1 MMFTCPVCGKM
12 KIAYWPEFW
21 VWRRGEDY
29 LCSENCQIVYDTQKQ
44 RKMSGWIDD
53 YFNKKKGKDGKP
65 TMGKGKRKVTLE
77 QKKKAVQ
84 IAIDGGDPRE
94 YLRQCGSENPD
105 SLWWYVKKVI
115 KEKDPALYEKI
126 PEKLPYRK
134 PLEEENTIKA
144 STVTD
149 AINGMQEATDKF
161 FDSCKDMGLL
171 QHDQTVVTHAV
182 ITAEPINEPI
192 DPEDVKFQI
201 VTVRGE
207 LGEYRVDGE
216 EFLYTGACGNIKM
229 ASEDL
234 TAFLAECSRA
244 AKLMEVS

>member
-12 KIAYWPEFW
+12 KCAYWPEHW
-21 VWRRGEDY
+21 VYRRGEDF
-29 LCSENCQIVYDTQKQ
+29 LCSEDCQIVYDTQKQ
-44 RKMSGWIDD
+44 RKMSGWIND
-53 YFNKKKGKDGKP
+53 YFKKKKGKDGKAI
-65 TMGKGKRKVTLE
+65 MGKGKRKVTLE

-134 PLEEENTIKA
+134 PLEENNTIQA
-144 STVTD
+144 GTVAD
-149 AINGMQEATDKF
+149 AINGMQEAADTF
-161 FDSCKDMGLL
+161 FGACEDMGLNVE
-171 QHDQTVVTHAV
+171 T
-182 ITAEPINEPI
+182 
-192 DPEDVKFQI
+192 PEFIAAPMPEAPGASFQI

-216 EFLYTGACGNIKM
+216 DFMYTGACGTIKM

-234 TAFLAECSRA
+234 SAWLDELGRA
-244 AKLMEVS
+244 AKLLEVS

>member
-12 KIAYWPEFW
+12 KCAYWPEHY
-21 VWRRGEDY
+21 VYRRGEDF
-29 LCSENCQIVYDTQKQ
+29 LCSEDCHIVYDTQKQ

-53 YFNKKKGKDGKP
+53 YFKKKKGKDGKAI
-65 TMGKGKRKVTLE
+65 MGKGKRKVTLE

-134 PLEEENTIKA
+134 PLEENNTIQA
-144 STVTD
+144 GTVAD
-149 AINGMQEATDKF
+149 AINGMQKATDTF
-161 FDSCKDMGLL
+161 FGSCKDMGLNVE
-171 QHDQTVVTHAV
+171 TPEC
-182 ITAEPINEPI
+182 TAAPM
-192 DPEDVKFQI
+192 PEAPGASFQI

-216 EFLYTGACGNIKM
+216 EFLYTGACGTIKM

-234 TAFLAECSRA
+234 SAWLDELGRA
-244 AKLMEVS
+244 AKLLEVS

>member
-12 KIAYWPEFW
+12 KCAYWPEHW
-21 VWRRGEDY
+21 VYRRGEDF
-29 LCSENCQIVYDTQKQ
+29 LCSEDCQIVYDTQKQ

-53 YFNKKKGKDGKP
+53 YFKKKKGKDGKAI
-65 TMGKGKRKVTLE
+65 MGKGKRKVTLE

-134 PLEEENTIKA
+134 PLEENSTIQA
-144 STVTD
+144 GTLAD
-149 AINGMQEATDKF
+149 AVNGMQEAADTF
-161 FDSCKDMGLL
+161 FGACKDMGLNVE
-171 QHDQTVVTHAV
+171 TPECAAV
-182 ITAEPINEPI
+182 PM
-192 DPEDVKFQI
+192 PEATGASFQI

-216 EFLYTGACGNIKM
+216 EFLYTGACGTIKM

-234 TAFLAECSRA
+234 SAWLDELGRA
-244 AKLMEVS
+244 AKLLEVS

>member
-12 KIAYWPEFW
+12 KCAYWPEHW
-21 VWRRGEDY
+21 VYRRGEDF
-29 LCSENCQIVYDTQKQ
+29 LCSEDCQIVYDTQKQ
-44 RKMSGWIDD
+44 RKMSGWIND
-53 YFNKKKGKDGKP
+53 YFKKKKGKDGKAI
-65 TMGKGKRKVTLE
+65 MGKGKRKVTLE

-115 KEKDPALYEKI
+115 KEENTALYKKI

-134 PLEEENTIKA
+134 PLEENNTIQA
-144 STVTD
+144 GTVAD
-149 AINGMQEATDKF
+149 AINGMQEATDTF
-161 FDSCKDMGLL
+161 FGACKDMGLNVEAPEL
-171 QHDQTVVTHAV
+171 
-182 ITAEPINEPI
+182 TADPI
-192 DPEDVKFQI
+192 PEAPGASFQI

-216 EFLYTGACGNIKM
+216 EFLYTGACGTIKM

-234 TAFLAECSRA
+234 SAWLDELSRA
-244 AKLMEVS
+244 AKLLEVS

>member
-12 KIAYWPEFW
+12 KCTYWPEHW
-21 VWRRGEDY
+21 VYRRGEDF
-29 LCSENCQIVYDTQKQ
+29 LCSEDCQIVYDTQKQ

-53 YFNKKKGKDGKP
+53 YFKKKKGKDGKAI
-65 TMGKGKRKVTLE
+65 MGKGKRKVTLE

-126 PEKLPYRK
+126 PEKLPYRR
-134 PLEEENTIKA
+134 PLEENNTIKA
-144 STVTD
+144 GTVAD
-149 AINGMQEATDKF
+149 AINGMQEAADTF
-161 FDSCKDMGLL
+161 FGACKDMGLNVE
-171 QHDQTVVTHAV
+171 T
-182 ITAEPINEPI
+182 
-192 DPEDVKFQI
+192 PERAAAQMPEAPGASFQI

-216 EFLYTGACGNIKM
+216 EFLYTGACGTIKM

-234 TAFLAECSRA
+234 SAWLDELGRA
-244 AKLMEVS
+244 AKLLEVS

>member
-12 KIAYWPEFW
+12 KCAYWPEHW
-21 VWRRGEDY
+21 VYRSGEDF

-53 YFNKKKGKDGKP
+53 YFKKKKGKDGKAI
-65 TMGKGKRKVTLE
+65 MGKGKRKVTLE

-134 PLEEENTIKA
+134 PLEEDNTIQA
-144 STVTD
+144 GTVAD
-149 AINGMQEATDKF
+149 AINGMQEAADTF
-161 FDSCKDMGLL
+161 FGACKDMGLNVE
-171 QHDQTVVTHAV
+171 TPESISA
-182 ITAEPINEPI
+182 PI
-192 DPEDVKFQI
+192 PEAPGTSFQI

-216 EFLYTGACGNIKM
+216 DFLYTGACGTIKM

-234 TAFLAECSRA
+234 SAWLDELGRA
-244 AKLMEVS
+244 AKLLEVS

>member
-12 KIAYWPEFW
+12 KCAYWPEHW
-21 VWRRGEDY
+21 VYRRGEDF
-29 LCSENCQIVYDTQKQ
+29 LCSEDCQIVYDTQKQ
-44 RKMSGWIDD
+44 RKMSGWIND
-53 YFNKKKGKDGKP
+53 YFKKKKGKDGKAI
-65 TMGKGKRKVTLE
+65 MGKGKRKVTLE

-134 PLEEENTIKA
+134 PLEENNTIQA
-144 STVTD
+144 GTVVN
-149 AINGMQEATDKF
+149 AINGMQEAADTF
-161 FDSCKDMGLL
+161 FGACKDMGLNVE
-171 QHDQTVVTHAV
+171 T
-182 ITAEPINEPI
+182 
-192 DPEDVKFQI
+192 PEFIAAPMPEAPGASFKI
-201 VTVRGE
+201 VMVRGE

-216 EFLYTGACGNIKM
+216 DFLYTGACGTIKM

-234 TAFLAECSRA
+234 SAWLDELSRA
-244 AKLMEVS
+244 AKLLEVS

>member
-1 MMFTCPVCGKM
+1 MMFTCPVCGKL
-12 KIAYWPEFW
+12 KCAYWPEHW
-21 VWRRGEDY
+21 VYRRGEDF

-53 YFNKKKGKDGKP
+53 YFKKTKGKDGKAI
-65 TMGKGKRKVTLE
+65 MGKGKRKVTLE

-134 PLEEENTIKA
+134 PLEENNTVQA
-144 STVTD
+144 GTVSD
-149 AINGMQEATDKF
+149 AINGMQEAADTF
-161 FDSCKDMGLL
+161 FGACKDMGLN
-171 QHDQTVVTHAV
+171 VEA
-182 ITAEPINEPI
+182 
-192 DPEDVKFQI
+192 PEFIAAPMPEAPGASFQI
-201 VTVRGE
+201 VMVRGE

-216 EFLYTGACGNIKM
+216 EFLYTGACGTIKM

-234 TAFLAECSRA
+234 SAWLDELGRA
-244 AKLMEVS
+244 AKLLEVS

>member
-12 KIAYWPEFW
+12 KCAYWPEHW
-21 VWRRGEDY
+21 VYRRGEDF
-29 LCSENCQIVYDTQKQ
+29 LCSEDCQIVYDTQKQ
-44 RKMSGWIDD
+44 RKMSGWIND
-53 YFNKKKGKDGKP
+53 YFKKKKGKDGKAI
-65 TMGKGKRKVTLE
+65 MGKGKRKVTLE

-134 PLEEENTIKA
+134 PLEEDKTIQA
-144 STVTD
+144 GTMAD
-149 AINGMQEATDKF
+149 AINGMQEAADTF
-161 FDSCKDMGLL
+161 FGACKDMGLNVE
-171 QHDQTVVTHAV
+171 TPECIA
-182 ITAEPINEPI
+182 API
-192 DPEDVKFQI
+192 PEAPGASFQI

-216 EFLYTGACGNIKM
+216 DFLYTGACGTIKM

-234 TAFLAECSRA
+234 SAWLDELSRA
-244 AKLMEVS
+244 AKLLEVS